1 MLLIPY
7 PSIPNT
13 SLISSRLGP
22 EAQQSLIIKSEPHS
36 SKWENWHPKSVLSES
51 KVHTFL
57 LRRLR
62 FIYSPTVCPIAPALF
77 VEKPIIPPL
86 NCFLTFVKKKKKPVC
101 IFVWVYF
108 WFLCYIHWSTCL
120 SIHQSHSLD
129 YCSYIIN
136 LVSRLIFPFILI
148 FQNCFS

>member
-86 NCFLTFVKKKKKPVC
+86 NCFFTFVKKKNQC
-101 IFVWVYF
+101 VY
-108 WFLCYIHWSTCL
+108 LCESISDFSVISIDLHVYPSTKAT
-120 SIHQSHSLD
+120 
-129 YCSYIIN
+129 
-136 LVSRLIFPFILI
+136 VLITVAI
-148 FQNCFS
+148 

>member
-7 PSIPNT
+7 PSIPNM

-86 NCFLTFVKKKKKPVC
+86 NCFFTFVKKKTS
-101 IFVWVYF
+101 VYICVSL
-108 WFLCYIHWSTCL
+108 FLISLLYPLIYM
-120 SIHQSHSLD
+120 SIHPPKPQS
-129 YCSYIIN
+129 
-136 LVSRLIFPFILI
+136 
-148 FQNCFS
+148 